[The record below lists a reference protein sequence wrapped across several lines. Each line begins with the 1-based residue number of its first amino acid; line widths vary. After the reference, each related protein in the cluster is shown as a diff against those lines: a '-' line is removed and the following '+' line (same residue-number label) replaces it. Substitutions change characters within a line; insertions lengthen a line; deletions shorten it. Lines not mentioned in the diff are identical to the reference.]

1 MKILFLLGTL
11 FLSGFAVLAE
21 DFLYLECSTVTRA
34 VFRERKTQELINE
47 QSKDETLYLKID
59 IRDNRF
65 MSHKNSTWDE
75 AKIDGSK
82 LKAVIN
88 KRENGL
94 LATGNLEI
102 DIDPAGQFN
111 SEMNFTAWAI
121 SIKMDIN
128 GQCIAVDESVFN
140 QMK

>member
-1 MKILFLLGTL
+1 MSKAKMK
-11 FLSGFAVLAE
+11 
-21 DFLYLECSTVTRA
+21 LYTWKSIFE
-34 VFRERKTQELINE
+34 I
-47 QSKDETLYLKID
+47 ID
-59 IRDNRF
+59 LC
-65 MSHKNSTWDE
+65 HKNSTWDE

-140 QMK
+140 QMKWSCEAILVLFFRMNS